1 MISDSRAFF
10 TSIFI
15 VAFGNR
21 AEEKCFST
29 FWNMAVLQNLPDSEL
44 VDLLLANDEKAIVYF
59 FYKKFYRVF
68 EYHIYRMFTYR
79 VDVQEFVHEF
89 FLYLYQDNWKRLRS
103 YNSEQS
109 QLSTWV
115 SAVSS
120 HFFLFYKK
128 TKIDSN
134 AIIPINGQWD
144 EKVTSYKQEC
154 KEQVIMD
161 VTKAIDSLKNDT
173 ERELVRQMLIE
184 GMDYDEVAKLHN
196 LSVDYAY
203 TVKSRAVAR
212 LRNILK
218 DYRA

>member
-1 MISDSRAFF
+1 MRDYKKYE
-10 TSIFI
+10 
-15 VAFGNR
+15 V
-21 AEEKCFST
+21 
-29 FWNMAVLQNLPDSEL
+29 LPDSEL
-44 VDLLLANDEKAIVYF
+44 VDLLLANDGNAIVYF
-59 FYKKFYRVF
+59 FYKKYYRVF
-68 EYHIYRMFTYR
+68 DYHIYRMFTYR

-89 FLYLYQDNWKRLRS
+89 FLYLYQDNWNRLRS

-109 QLSTWV
+109 KLSTWV

-120 HFFLFYKK
+120 HFFLYYKK

-134 AIIPINGQWD
+134 AFIPINGQWD
-144 EKVTSYKQEC
+144 EKVTSYK
-154 KEQVIMD
+154 QVIMD

-184 GMDYDEVAKLHN
+184 GMDYEEVAKLHN